1 MVIPTPETA
10 VRLAGRSRATV
21 RALVEWARRGTM
33 DHLAVSF
40 FVDRPEG
47 IMARHLVRVLGLIL
61 LVGAGVASRA
71 QADWMN
77 LTGAE
82 TAPNIAE
89 ITIEDDRV
97 RLALEVYIED
107 LETFYDLVPDD
118 WLTDTAAERPALEER
133 LRRFAAETFRFV
145 TDAGVALRARL
156 RLAEPR
162 LRKDRFSPF
171 AGMINP
177 TTRQRVP
184 EPPEDKRVLYAEIE
198 YPFAERPKSLTIVP
212 PLDEAGV
219 ALVNTGFI
227 AYHKAVPIIDFRYLS
242 APATVNL
249 NWDDPWYSRFE
260 SPGLK
265 RHHKSALMS
274 FLYVEPNE
282 VRHEMLTRIRDLEQ
296 WMDLGL
302 GSRDSIEPEEWDGLM
317 ARVGAFLLTKN
328 PVVIDGEPAE
338 PTLARANFVTVGLRG
353 IQVIEEPQRLDVS
366 TAILGVILAYETD
379 GMPQEVTVDWELFTD
394 QIQRVPATTID
405 PAGPFISY
413 ADPDDRII
421 AWQNHLI
428 DYRPPTFEAVPLGP
442 GHRLRLPLAAL
453 ALILLSIAAGGL
465 AVKPRLAPRKVW
477 IGAAVAGLVGAGLL
491 SSVAV
496 YEFRNPFA
504 GPPGDEAATK
514 IVAQLAENLHNALQ
528 LRDESELQD
537 AIAIS
542 VARQTLDEVLP
553 EARRAL
559 AIEIQGGG
567 VARVESVDEVVVQ
580 DIESLGGGGFRVL
593 SEWRADASAGHWGH
607 LHQRRMRFSALM
619 EMQPVE
625 SAWKLTGLTVVDV
638 RQE

>member
-1 MVIPTPETA
+1 
-10 VRLAGRSRATV
+10 
-21 RALVEWARRGTM
+21 
-33 DHLAVSF
+33 
-40 FVDRPEG
+40 
-47 IMARHLVRVLGLIL
+47 MARHLVRVLGLIL
-61 LVGAGVASRA
+61 LVGAGAASRA

-97 RLALEVYIED
+97 SLALEVYIED
-107 LETFYDLVPDD
+107 LDTFHDLVPDD
-118 WLTDTAAERPALEER
+118 WLTDAAVERPSLEER
-133 LRRFAAETFRFV
+133 MRRFSGETFRFV
-145 TDAGVALRARL
+145 TEGGVALPARL
-156 RLAEPR
+156 TLAEPR

-198 YPFAERPKSLTIVP
+198 YPFAERPKSLTVVP

-260 SPGLK
+260 NPGLK

-282 VRHEMLTRIRDLEQ
+282 VRHEVLARIRDLEE

-302 GSRDSIEPEEWDGLM
+302 GSRDNIEPEEWDGLM

-328 PVVIDGEPAE
+328 PVVIDGSPVE
-338 PTLARANFVTVGLRG
+338 PTLTRTNFVTVGLRG
-353 IQVIEEPQRLDVS
+353 IQVIEEPRRLDVS
-366 TAILGVILAYETD
+366 TAILGVILSYRTD
-379 GMPQEVTVDWELFTD
+379 GMPEEVTVDWELFTD
-394 QIQRVPATTID
+394 QIQRVPATAID
-405 PAGPFISY
+405 PAGPFMSY

-428 DYRPPTFEAVPLGP
+428 DYRPPTVEAVPLGP

-453 ALILLSIAAGGL
+453 VLLLLSVAAGGL
-465 AVKPRLAPRKVW
+465 AVKPRLVTRKAW
-477 IGAAVAGLVGAGLL
+477 TGAAAAGLFGAVLL
-491 SSVAV
+491 SSSAV
-496 YEFRNPFA
+496 YEVANPFV
-504 GPPGDEAATK
+504 GPPDNDAAAK
-514 IVAQLAENLHNALQ
+514 IVGQLAGNLHNALQ
-528 LRDESELQD
+528 LREEGKLHD
-537 AIAIS
+537 AMALNIAPEK
-542 VARQTLDEVLP
+542 LDEVVP
-553 EARRAL
+553 EVRRAL

-567 VARVESVDEVVVQ
+567 TARVDSVDEVVVK
-580 DIESLGGGGFRVL
+580 DIESLDGGGFRAL
-593 SEWRADASAGHWGH
+593 SEWRANASAGHWGH

>member
-1 MVIPTPETA
+1 LEGGMA
-10 VRLAGRSRATV
+10 HQLSRFLIV
-21 RALVEWARRGTM
+21 
-33 DHLAVSF
+33 
-40 FVDRPEG
+40 
-47 IMARHLVRVLGLIL
+47 IL
-61 LVGAGVASRA
+61 LVGTGAASRV

-97 RLALEVYIED
+97 RLVLEVYIGDLTTFED
-107 LETFYDLVPDD
+107 LLPDD
-118 WLTDTAAERPALEER
+118 WLSDAAVQRPILEER
-133 LRRFAAETFRFV
+133 LRRFSLETFRFV
-145 TDAGVALRARL
+145 TDGGAVLPAELK
-156 RLAEPR
+156 LAEPR

-184 EPPEDKRVLYAEIE
+184 EPPADKRVLYAEIE
-198 YPFAERPKSLTIVP
+198 YPFAEPPKTLTIVP
-212 PLDEAGV
+212 PLDDEGV

-242 APATVNL
+242 APATVTLDWN
-249 NWDDPWYSRFE
+249 DPWYSRFE
-260 SPGLK
+260 NPTLK

-282 VRHEMLTRIRDLEQ
+282 VRHEVLARIRDLEE

-302 GSRDSIEPEEWDGLM
+302 RGADSIGPDEWDGLM

-328 PVVIDGEPAE
+328 PVMIDGMPAE
-338 PTLARANFVTVGLRG
+338 PALARTSFVTVGLRG
-353 IQVIEEPQRLDVS
+353 IQVVEKPQRLDVS
-366 TAILGVILAYETD
+366 TAILGVILTYATD
-379 GMPQEVTVDWELFTD
+379 GMPNEVTVDWELFTD
-394 QIQRVPATTID
+394 QIQRVPASIID
-405 PAGPFISY
+405 PAGPFKSF

-428 DYRPPTFEAVPLGP
+428 DYRAPTVEAVPLGP
-442 GHRLRLPLAAL
+442 GRHLRLPVPAL
-453 ALILLSIAAGGL
+453 ALLLLSIGAGSL
-465 AVKPRLAPRKVW
+465 AVKPRLLSRKAW
-477 IGAAVAGLVGAGLL
+477 IGAAVASILGAGLL

-496 YEFRNPFA
+496 YEVENPFA
-504 GPPGDEAATK
+504 GPPDDEAAAK
-514 IVAQLAENLHNALQ
+514 IVAQLVGNLHNALQ
-528 LRDESELQD
+528 LREESKLQD
-537 AIAIS
+537 AIALNVS
-542 VARQTLDEVLP
+542 PQKLDAVLP

-567 VARVESVDEVVVQ
+567 TARVDSVDDVVVR
-580 DIESLGGGGFRVL
+580 DIESLDGGGFRAVT
-593 SEWRADASAGHWGH
+593 EWRADASAGHWGH

-619 EMQPVE
+619 ELQPVD

-638 RQE
+638 RQEK

>member
-1 MVIPTPETA
+1 
-10 VRLAGRSRATV
+10 
-21 RALVEWARRGTM
+21 
-33 DHLAVSF
+33 
-40 FVDRPEG
+40 
-47 IMARHLVRVLGLIL
+47 MARQLVQVLVIIL
-61 LVGAGVASRA
+61 LAAVGAPSRV

-97 RLALEVYIED
+97 RLVLEVYIGD
-107 LETFYDLVPDD
+107 LETFHDLIPDD
-118 WLTDTAAERPALEER
+118 LLSDAESERPTLEER
-133 LRRFAAETFRFV
+133 LRRFSSETFRFV
-145 TDAGVALRARL
+145 TDGGAVLPAELK
-156 RLAEPR
+156 LAEPR

-177 TTRQRVP
+177 STRQRVP
-184 EPPEDKRVLYAEIE
+184 EPPADKRVLYAEIE
-198 YPFAERPKSLTIVP
+198 YPFAERPETLTIVP
-212 PLDEAGV
+212 PLDDEGV

-242 APATVNL
+242 APATVTL
-249 NWDDPWYSRFE
+249 DWKDPWYTRFE

-282 VRHEMLTRIRDLEQ
+282 VRHEVLTRIRDLEE

-302 GSRDSIEPEEWDGLM
+302 RSDDSIEPDEWDGLM

-328 PVVIDGEPAE
+328 PVVIDGKPAE

-353 IQVIEEPQRLDVS
+353 IQVVEEPQRLDVS
-366 TAILGVILAYETD
+366 TAILGVILTYATD
-379 GMPQEVTVDWELFTD
+379 GMPNEVTVDWELFTD
-394 QIQRVPATTID
+394 QIQRVPASTID
-405 PAGPFISY
+405 PAGPFRSF

-428 DYRPPTFEAVPLGP
+428 DYRAPTVEAVPLGP
-442 GHRLRLPLAAL
+442 GQHLRLPVPAL
-453 ALILLSIAAGGL
+453 ALLLLSIGAGGL
-465 AVKPRLAPRKVW
+465 AVKPRLLSRKAW
-477 IGAAVAGLVGAGLL
+477 IGAAVAGFLGAGLL

-496 YEFRNPFA
+496 YEIQNPFA
-504 GPPGDEAATK
+504 GPPDDEAAAK
-514 IVAQLAENLHNALQ
+514 IVAQLASNLHNALQ
-528 LRDESELQD
+528 LREESKLQD
-537 AIAIS
+537 AIALN
-542 VARQTLDEVLP
+542 VAPQNLDEVLP

-567 VARVESVDEVVVQ
+567 TARVDSVDDVVVR
-580 DIESLGGGGFRVL
+580 DIESLDGGGFRAL
-593 SEWRADASAGHWGH
+593 TEWRADASAGHWGH

-619 EMQPVE
+619 EMQPVD
-625 SAWKLTGLTVVDV
+625 SAWKLTGLTVMDV

>member
-1 MVIPTPETA
+1 
-10 VRLAGRSRATV
+10 
-21 RALVEWARRGTM
+21 
-33 DHLAVSF
+33 
-40 FVDRPEG
+40 
-47 IMARHLVRVLGLIL
+47 MARQLVQVLVLIL
-61 LVGAGVASRA
+61 LAAVGAPSRV

-97 RLALEVYIED
+97 RLVLEVYIGD
-107 LETFYDLVPDD
+107 LETFHDLIPDD
-118 WLTDTAAERPALEER
+118 LLSDAESERPTLEER
-133 LRRFAAETFRFV
+133 LRRFSSETFRFV
-145 TDAGVALRARL
+145 TDGGAVLPAELK
-156 RLAEPR
+156 LAEPR

-177 TTRQRVP
+177 STRQRVP
-184 EPPEDKRVLYAEIE
+184 EPPADKRVLYAEIE
-198 YPFAERPKSLTIVP
+198 YPFAERPETLTIVP
-212 PLDEAGV
+212 PLDDAGV

-242 APATVNL
+242 APATVTL
-249 NWDDPWYSRFE
+249 DWKDPWYTRFE

-282 VRHEMLTRIRDLEQ
+282 VRHEVLTRIRDLEE

-302 GSRDSIEPEEWDGLM
+302 RSDDSIEPDEWDGLM

-328 PVVIDGEPAE
+328 PVVIDGKPAE

-353 IQVIEEPQRLDVS
+353 IQVVEEPQRLDVS
-366 TAILGVILAYETD
+366 TAILGVILTYATD
-379 GMPQEVTVDWELFTD
+379 GMPNEVTVDWELFTD
-394 QIQRVPATTID
+394 QIQRVPASTID
-405 PAGPFISY
+405 PAGPFRSF

-428 DYRPPTFEAVPLGP
+428 DYRAPTVEAVPLGP
-442 GHRLRLPLAAL
+442 GQHLRLPVPAL
-453 ALILLSIAAGGL
+453 ALLLLSIGAGGL
-465 AVKPRLAPRKVW
+465 AVKPRLLSRKAW
-477 IGAAVAGLVGAGLL
+477 IGAAVAGFLGAGLL

-496 YEFRNPFA
+496 YEIQNPFA
-504 GPPGDEAATK
+504 GPPDDEAAAK
-514 IVAQLAENLHNALQ
+514 IVAQLASNLHNALQ
-528 LRDESELQD
+528 LREESKLQD
-537 AIAIS
+537 AIALN
-542 VARQTLDEVLP
+542 VAPQNLDEVLP

-567 VARVESVDEVVVQ
+567 TARVDSVDDVVVR
-580 DIESLGGGGFRVL
+580 DIESLDGGGFRAL
-593 SEWRADASAGHWGH
+593 TEWRADASAGHWGH

-619 EMQPVE
+619 EMQPVD
-625 SAWKLTGLTVVDV
+625 SAWKLTGLTVMDV

>member
-1 MVIPTPETA
+1 
-10 VRLAGRSRATV
+10 
-21 RALVEWARRGTM
+21 
-33 DHLAVSF
+33 
-40 FVDRPEG
+40 
-47 IMARHLVRVLGLIL
+47 MARHLVRVLGLIL
-61 LVGAGVASRA
+61 LAGTGAASRA

-89 ITIEDDRV
+89 ITIGDDRV
-97 RLALEVYIED
+97 SLALEVYIED
-107 LETFYDLVPDD
+107 LETFHDLVPDD
-118 WLTDTAAERPALEER
+118 WLTGAAPERPALEER
-133 LRRFAAETFRFV
+133 LRHFSAETFRFV
-145 TDAGVALRARL
+145 TEGGVALEARL

-198 YPFAERPKSLTIVP
+198 YPFAERPRSLTVVP
-212 PLDEAGV
+212 PLDEEGV

-260 SPGLK
+260 NPGLK

-282 VRHEMLTRIRDLEQ
+282 VRHEVLTRIRDLEV

-328 PVVIDGEPAE
+328 PVAIDQKLAE
-338 PTLARANFVTVGLRG
+338 PTLTRANFVTVGLRG

-366 TAILGVILAYETD
+366 TAILGVILSYGTD
-379 GMPQEVTVDWELFTD
+379 GMPEEVTVDWELFTD
-394 QIQRVPATTID
+394 QIQRVPATAID
-405 PAGPFISY
+405 PAGPFMSY

-428 DYRPPTFEAVPLGP
+428 DFRPPTVEAVPLGP

-453 ALILLSIAAGGL
+453 ALLLLSAAAGGL
-465 AVKPRLAPRKVW
+465 AVKPRLLSRKTW
-477 IGAAVAGLVGAGLL
+477 IGASAAGLIGAALL
-491 SSVAV
+491 SSSAV
-496 YEFRNPFA
+496 YEVANPFA
-504 GPPGDEAATK
+504 GPPDDDAAAR
-514 IVAQLAENLHNALQ
+514 IVGQLAGNLHNALQ
-528 LRDESELQD
+528 LREEGKLHD
-537 AIAIS
+537 AMALN
-542 VARQTLDEVLP
+542 VAPEKLDEVVP
-553 EARRAL
+553 EVRRAL

-567 VARVESVDEVVVQ
+567 TARVDSVDEVVVK
-580 DIESLGGGGFRVL
+580 DIESLDGGGFRAL
-593 SEWRADASAGHWGH
+593 GEWRADASAGHWGH

>member
-1 MVIPTPETA
+1 
-10 VRLAGRSRATV
+10 
-21 RALVEWARRGTM
+21 
-33 DHLAVSF
+33 
-40 FVDRPEG
+40 
-47 IMARHLVRVLGLIL
+47 MARQLVQVLVIIL
-61 LVGAGVASRA
+61 LAAVGAPSRV

-97 RLALEVYIED
+97 RLVLEVYIGD
-107 LETFYDLVPDD
+107 LETFHDLIPDD
-118 WLTDTAAERPALEER
+118 LLSDAESERPTLEER
-133 LRRFAAETFRFV
+133 LRRFSSETFRFV
-145 TDAGVALRARL
+145 TDGGAVLPAELK
-156 RLAEPR
+156 LAEPR

-177 TTRQRVP
+177 STRQRVP
-184 EPPEDKRVLYAEIE
+184 EPPADKRVLYAEIE
-198 YPFAERPKSLTIVP
+198 YPFAEQPETLTIVP
-212 PLDEAGV
+212 PLDDEGV

-242 APATVNL
+242 APATVTL
-249 NWDDPWYSRFE
+249 DWKDPWYTRFE

-282 VRHEMLTRIRDLEQ
+282 VRHEVLTRIRDLEE

-302 GSRDSIEPEEWDGLM
+302 RSADSIEPDEWDGLM

-328 PVVIDGEPAE
+328 PVVIDGKPAE

-353 IQVIEEPQRLDVS
+353 IQVVEEPQRLDVS
-366 TAILGVILAYETD
+366 TAILGVILTYATD
-379 GMPQEVTVDWELFTD
+379 GMPNEVTVDWELFTD
-394 QIQRVPATTID
+394 QIQRVPASTID
-405 PAGPFISY
+405 PAGPFRSF

-428 DYRPPTFEAVPLGP
+428 DYRAPTVEAVPLGP
-442 GHRLRLPLAAL
+442 GQHLRLPVPAL
-453 ALILLSIAAGGL
+453 ALLLLSIGAGGL
-465 AVKPRLAPRKVW
+465 AVKPRLLSRKAW
-477 IGAAVAGLVGAGLL
+477 IGAAVAGFLGAGLL

-496 YEFRNPFA
+496 YEIQNPFA
-504 GPPGDEAATK
+504 GPPDDEAAAK
-514 IVAQLAENLHNALQ
+514 IVAQLASNLHNALQ
-528 LRDESELQD
+528 LREESKLQD
-537 AIAIS
+537 AIALN
-542 VARQTLDEVLP
+542 VAPQNLDEVLP

-567 VARVESVDEVVVQ
+567 TARVDSVDDVVVR
-580 DIESLGGGGFRVL
+580 DIESLDGGGFRAL
-593 SEWRADASAGHWGH
+593 TEWRADASAGHWGH

-619 EMQPVE
+619 EMQPVD
-625 SAWKLTGLTVVDV
+625 SAWKLTGLTVMDV

>member
-1 MVIPTPETA
+1 
-10 VRLAGRSRATV
+10 
-21 RALVEWARRGTM
+21 
-33 DHLAVSF
+33 
-40 FVDRPEG
+40 
-47 IMARHLVRVLGLIL
+47 MARQLVQVLVIIL
-61 LVGAGVASRA
+61 LAAVGAPSRV

-97 RLALEVYIED
+97 RLVLEVYIGD
-107 LETFYDLVPDD
+107 LETFHDLIPDD
-118 WLTDTAAERPALEER
+118 LLSDTESERPTLEER
-133 LRRFAAETFRFV
+133 LRRFSSETFRFV
-145 TDAGVALRARL
+145 TDGGAVLPAELK
-156 RLAEPR
+156 LAEPR

-177 TTRQRVP
+177 STRQRVP
-184 EPPEDKRVLYAEIE
+184 EPPADKRVLYAEIE
-198 YPFAERPKSLTIVP
+198 YPFAERPETLTIVP
-212 PLDEAGV
+212 PLDDEGV

-242 APATVNL
+242 APATVTL
-249 NWDDPWYSRFE
+249 DWKDPWYTRFE

-282 VRHEMLTRIRDLEQ
+282 VRHEVLARIRDLEE

-302 GSRDSIEPEEWDGLM
+302 RSADSIEPDEWDGLM

-328 PVVIDGEPAE
+328 PVAIDGRPAE
-338 PTLARANFVTVGLRG
+338 PVLARANFVTVGLRG
-353 IQVIEEPQRLDVS
+353 IQVVEEPQRLDVS
-366 TAILGVILAYETD
+366 TAILGVILTYATD
-379 GMPQEVTVDWELFTD
+379 GMPNEVTVDWELFTD
-394 QIQRVPATTID
+394 QIQRVPASTID
-405 PAGPFISY
+405 PAGPFRSF

-428 DYRPPTFEAVPLGP
+428 DYRAPTVEAVPLGP
-442 GHRLRLPLAAL
+442 GQHLRLPVPAL
-453 ALILLSIAAGGL
+453 ALLLLSIGAGGL
-465 AVKPRLAPRKVW
+465 AVKPRLLSRKAW
-477 IGAAVAGLVGAGLL
+477 IGAAVAGFLGAGLL

-496 YEFRNPFA
+496 YEIQNPFA
-504 GPPGDEAATK
+504 GPPDDEAAAK
-514 IVAQLAENLHNALQ
+514 IVAQLASNLHNALQ
-528 LRDESELQD
+528 LREESKLQD
-537 AIAIS
+537 AIALN
-542 VARQTLDEVLP
+542 VAPQNLDEVLP

-567 VARVESVDEVVVQ
+567 AARVDSVDDVVVR
-580 DIESLGGGGFRVL
+580 DIESLDGGGFRAL
-593 SEWRADASAGHWGH
+593 TEWRADASAGHWGH